1 MESLEAQFDA
11 LWEEN
16 RQKREE
22 KVTQLNNK
30 LKQRVRD
37 DLDATLKSVRSLLEN
52 EQPELEKQIE
62 QLLHM
67 ADELA
72 AGVEMWQQKAMSSI
86 DSIDKEQKVLG
97 SMVHEVSIRTAA
109 RKEDLL
115 KRQQK
120 RADEVR
126 SLCMER
132 FKEVEMNL

>member
-16 RQKREE
+16 RQKRKE
-22 KVTQLNNK
+22 KVAELNNE
-30 LKQRVRD
+30 LKRRVHA
-37 DLDATLKSVRSLLEN
+37 DLAATLKSVQSLLAN

-62 QLLHM
+62 NLLHM
-67 ADELA
+67 TDELA

-86 DSIDKEQKVLG
+86 DSIDKEQKILG
-97 SMVHEVSIRTAA
+97 GMVHEVSIRTAA

-126 SLCMER
+126 ALCMER
-132 FKEVEMNL
+132 FKEVELNL